1 MDMPKIILDKNKC
14 IGAYACVAVDD
25 KTWKQ
30 TNDGKVD
37 LIGGKKAGNL
47 FEKEISKTEVELAKA
62 AASACPV
69 AAIEVKE

>member
-1 MDMPKIILDKNKC
+1 MPKIILDRNKC

-25 KTWKQ
+25 RTWKQ

-37 LIGGKKAGNL
+37 LVGGKKQGNL
-47 FEKEISKTEVELAKA
+47 FVKEISKADLELAKA